1 MGIGEMMYEPW
12 YNKFEEE
19 NRKAKEEH
27 NKKIERQKNCQ
38 HKCHICK
45 APPGCVG
52 YVVECMTCGRS
63 STIHDMAAMYFDEL
77 EKRVSKIEKALTNFI
92 ID

>member
-45 APPGCVG
+45 APIVFAWCSMHLIIGCPI
-52 YVVECMTCGRS
+52 TQ
-63 STIHDMAAMYFDEL
+63 IFQL
-77 EKRVSKIEKALTNFI
+77 KIFN
-92 ID
+92 